1 MWSVRQGQVGS
12 TNFQMWPRKEQT
24 FHTVYSC
31 SYTGYSFSNY
41 PLITHSKEN
50 K

>member
-1 MWSVRQGQVGS
+1 MGSVCQSQVGS
-12 TNFQMWPRKEQT
+12 TNFQMLPRNERT